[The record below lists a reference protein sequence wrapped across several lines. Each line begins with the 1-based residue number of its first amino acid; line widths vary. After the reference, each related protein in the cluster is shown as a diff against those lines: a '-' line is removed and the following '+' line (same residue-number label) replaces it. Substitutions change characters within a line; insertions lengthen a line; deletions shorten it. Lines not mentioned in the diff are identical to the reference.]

1 MSLTLLNQ
9 YNYHLYPIL
18 WIEISESKSQSPEF
32 PREVEVPQGLDKR
45 HMDEE
50 LEPAGLF
57 RLGQFVEELS
67 NVNHERGEHPGDG
80 KDGPLGVIMVQVT
93 VIQRQIHQE
102 GIDVSAYV
110 QKGQH

>member
-1 MSLTLLNQ
+1 MVKPKPQLV
-9 YNYHLYPIL
+9 
-18 WIEISESKSQSPEF
+18 EF
-32 PREVEVPQGLDKR
+32 PCEVEVPQRLDKR

-57 RLGQFVEELS
+57 RCGQFVEELS

-80 KDGPLGVIMVQVT
+80 KDGPLGVIMVQVI

>member
-32 PREVEVPQGLDKR
+32 PREVEVPQGLDER

-50 LEPAGLF
+50 FEPAGLSCCGE
-57 RLGQFVEELS
+57 LVEELS
-67 NVNHERGEHPGDG
+67 HMNHKRGEHP
-80 KDGPLGVIMVQVT
+80 
-93 VIQRQIHQE
+93 
-102 GIDVSAYV
+102 
-110 QKGQH
+110 